1 MKNKRNI
8 IAIFLLI
15 QGQKNTSGNHIFDY
29 FCNIKITRFMTKFQL
44 FYLILL
50 IGFTSLSCKKEK
62 PEPIT
67 ETATSKNVTVSI
79 NHFWGD
85 ENTPLSLNHE
95 YTHPET
101 GEDFTFQAC
110 NYYLSNFQLRKND
123 GTWWS
128 HPHAYHLIRVTDSHN
143 YEFELT
149 DVPFGE
155 YDALRFLIG
164 VDSAKNVS
172 GAQAGDLAP
181 SNAMFWSWST
191 GYIMI
196 KLEGNS
202 SFANWE
208 FFSFHI
214 GGFRDLDNT
223 NVTRWKEFNFEE
235 NKLDVKSST
244 SSKMTLNVDVSKTW
258 NTNNS
263 ITEFSSLHSAGDL
276 GHTMADQFSTGITLK
291 SIE

>member
-1 MKNKRNI
+1 MIKQI
-8 IAIFLLI
+8 VFLIVGLAA
-15 QGQKNTSGNHIFDY
+15 
-29 FCNIKITRFMTKFQL
+29 
-44 FYLILL
+44 
-50 IGFTSLSCKKEK
+50 LSCNKEK

-79 NHFWGD
+79 NHFWGA
-85 ENTPLSLNHE
+85 ENTPLILNQE
-95 YTHPET
+95 YIHPET
-101 GEDFTFQAC
+101 GEDFNFQAC
-110 NYYLSNFQLRKND
+110 DYYLSNFQLRKND
-123 GTWWS
+123 GTWWM
-128 HPHAYHLIRVTDSHN
+128 HPHAYHLVRVTNSHN

-155 YDALRFLIG
+155 YDSVRFLIG

-202 SFANWE
+202 TQANWE

-214 GGFRDLDNT
+214 GGFRDSDNT

-235 NKLDVKSST
+235 NKLNVRQAAT
-244 SSKMTLNVDVSKTW
+244 SKMTLHVDVSKTW
-258 NTNNS
+258 NTNN
-263 ITEFSSLHSAGDL
+263 TLAEFSALHTAGGI
-276 GHTMADQFSTGITLK
+276 GHTMSNQFSNGITLN
-291 SIE
+291 SID